1 MPPKKKARKTPAP
14 STSKRRARAADRAT
28 EYARGVVSGKI
39 VAGPHVRNACR
50 RHLDDL
56 ERAGERGYEWNVVT
70 PRERERA
77 KKDGRTPERSAEWAF
92 GFFEN
97 VLKLNG
103 GKFENTPFMLQPSQ
117 AFMVG
122 SIFGWTRK
130 SDGMRRF
137 RRAYIEQA
145 KGQGKSPLAAGIGLL
160 CMLADGESRAEVYAA
175 ASKKDQAMVL
185 FRDAVAMV
193 DLSPALS
200 KRIVKSGGNPVWNLA
215 DHRTGSFF
223 RPISSDDGKSGPRPS
238 CALCDE
244 VHEHHDGGNTIDML
258 ERGFKSREQPLLLM
272 ITNSGSDRTI
282 VCWNEHEWAVKVAA
296 GTLSPDEEFSYV
308 GEILDGGDQQFSYVC
323 ALDSGD
329 EPFEDES
336 CWIKANPLLDVIVKR
351 ETLRAAVSQA
361 KSIAGKAN
369 GILRLHFC
377 QWTDADTAWIM
388 RPALEKVLADFDPM
402 IHVGKRVCSAV
413 DLSGSRD
420 MSALASVVETGF
432 VERPSENGELVRL
445 PTYDAWLEVW
455 TPRDT
460 LEERELRD
468 RAPYRAWVDAGFLHA
483 EPGQMIRLDFIAAKI
498 AELNSYFALWM
509 LGYDRYAYKRLEDEL
524 DNIGLSVPQ
533 IEHPQGGVRRGKAP
547 DEWIEQ
553 ARLAREDPPQGLW
566 MPASVN
572 ALENL
577 ILEGRIRIR
586 TSPVVIAAC
595 MSAAVERDAFDNRW
609 FSKRKAT
616 NRIDPLVALTMAVG
630 VAEMAPAKI
639 AQPVGVHVW

>member
-1 MPPKKKARKTPAP
+1 MPPKTKARKTPAP
-14 STSKRRARAADRAT
+14 STSKRRVDRAT
-28 EYARGVVSGKI
+28 EYARHVVSGEI

-50 RHLDDL
+50 RHLDDI
-56 ERAGERGYEWNVVT
+56 EHAGERGYQWNVVT

-77 KKDGRTPERSAEWAF
+77 KKDGRDPERSADWAI
-92 GFFEN
+92 GFFES

-103 GKFENTPFMLQPSQ
+103 GKFENTPFLLHPSQ
-117 AFMVG
+117 AFIVG

-145 KGQGKSPLAAGIGLL
+145 KGQGKSPIAAGIGLL

-200 KRIVKSGGNPVWNLA
+200 KRVVKSGGNPVWNLA

-258 ERGFKSREQPLLLM
+258 ERGFKSREQPLLVM
-272 ITNSGSDRTI
+272 ITNSGSDRTT
-282 VCWNEHEWAVKVAA
+282 VCWNEHEWATKVAA
-296 GTLSPDEEFSYV
+296 GTNSPDEDFSYV
-308 GEILDGGDQQFSYVC
+308 GEVLDGGDQQFSYVC

-336 CWIKANPLLDVIVKR
+336 CWIKANPLLGVIVKP
-351 ETLRAAVSQA
+351 ETLRSAVSQA
-361 KSIAGKAN
+361 SSIAGKAN

-377 QWTDADTAWIM
+377 KWTDADTAWIT
-388 RPALEKVLADFDPM
+388 RPALERVLADFDPM
-402 IHVGKRVCSAV
+402 IHVGKEVCAAV

-420 MSALASVVETGF
+420 MSALASVVRTGT
-432 VERPSENGELVRL
+432 VEVPRENGEVVSL

-455 TPRDT
+455 TPGDT
-460 LEERELRD
+460 VNERELRD
-468 RAPYRAWVDAGFLHA
+468 RAPYRAWVTAGHLHA

-498 AELNSYFALWM
+498 AELTSYFSLRM

-524 DNIGLSVPQ
+524 GNIGVSIDQ

-547 DEWIEQ
+547 QQWIDD
-553 ARLAREDPPQGLW
+553 ARRAQEEPPQGLW

-586 TSPVVIAAC
+586 SSPVVIAAM
-595 MSAAVERDAFDNRW
+595 MSAAIERDAFDNRW
-609 FSKRKAT
+609 FSKRRAT

-639 AQPVGVHVW
+639 QASAGVHVW

>member
-1 MPPKKKARKTPAP
+1 MRQKKKARRTPAP
-14 STSKRRARAADRAT
+14 STSRRRARAADRTT
-28 EYARGVVSGKI
+28 EYARAVVSGDI

-56 ERAGERGYEWNVVT
+56 EHASERGYEWNVVT

-77 KKDGRTPERSAEWAF
+77 KKDGRPPERSADWAL

-103 GKFENTPFMLQPSQ
+103 GKFENVSFALHPSQ
-117 AFMVG
+117 AFIIG
-122 SIFGWTRK
+122 SVFGWTRK

-137 RRAYIEQA
+137 RRVYIEQG
-145 KGQGKSPLAAGIGLL
+145 KGNGKSPLAAGIGLL

-258 ERGFKSREQPLLLM
+258 ERGFKSREQPLLFM
-272 ITNSGSDRTI
+272 ITNSGSDRTT

-296 GTLSPDEEFSYV
+296 GTSSPDEEFSYV

-323 ALDSGD
+323 AMDSGD
-329 EPFEDES
+329 DPFEDES

-377 QWTDADTAWIM
+377 QWTDADTAWIT
-388 RPALEKVLADFDPM
+388 RPALERVLADFDPM
-402 IHVGKRVCSAV
+402 IHVGKEVCAAV

-420 MSALASVVETGF
+420 MSALAAVVKTGF
-432 VERPSENGELVRL
+432 VEVPRDDGQIVQL

-455 TPRDT
+455 TPGDT
-460 LEERELRD
+460 VDERELRD
-468 RAPYRAWVDAGFLHA
+468 RAPYRAWVKAGHLHA

-498 AELNSYFALWM
+498 AELNSYFSLRM

-524 DNIGLSVPQ
+524 GNIGVSIDQ

-547 DEWIEQ
+547 AHWIED
-553 ARLAREDPPQGLW
+553 ARLQREEPPQGLW

-586 TSPVVIAAC
+586 SSPVVIAAC

-630 VAEMAPAKI
+630 VAEMAPAKVE
-639 AQPVGVHVW
+639 ASVGVSVW